1 MRFRTRCDTMKA
13 KVFDTRQLLAFA
25 ALARLGSF
33 TRAASELNLTQ
44 SAISHAIKALEE
56 EAGCR
61 LFERSGRRVTLAQA
75 GEQLLRHVE
84 RILAEM
90 KTARAGLE
98 ELSRWGHGRLR
109 IGASTTA
116 CQYILPNVLRE
127 FRQSFRRCV
136 ISIEPG
142 APGQQVQ
149 LLMQNRIDL
158 ALMLEPADRRELA
171 FVPLFEDE
179 MRFLLAPVHP
189 WARAGRM
196 QRTNF
201 AEQTLILYNQTSYTF
216 RLVKEYFRAEDLP
229 LANFL
234 ELGSMEA
241 IKELAKVGLGIGV
254 LAPWVARTELEAGA
268 LVSLPLGRRRLRRR
282 WGVGHQRGRRLSLGE
297 ETFVG
302 LCQTV
307 TGEFTRDGGS
317 AAA

>member
-1 MRFRTRCDTMKA
+1 MKA
-13 KVFDTRQLLAFA
+13 KVFDTRQLQAFA

-33 TRAASELNLTQ
+33 TQAAHELHLTQ

-56 EAGCR
+56 QAGCR
-61 LFERSGRRVTLAQA
+61 LFERAGRRVTLTQA

-84 RILAEM
+84 KIMAEM
-90 KTARAGLE
+90 KNARLGLE

-116 CQYILPNVLRE
+116 CQYILPGVLRE
-127 FRQSFRRCV
+127 FKQSFPKCV

-142 APGQQVQ
+142 DHGQQVE
-149 LLMQNRIDL
+149 LLQQGRVDV
-158 ALMLEPADRRELA
+158 ALMIEPAGRKELA

-179 MRFLLAPVHP
+179 MRFLVAPVHP
-189 WARAGRM
+189 WAKAGRF
-196 QRTNF
+196 QRANF
-201 AEQTLILYNQTSYTF
+201 QDQTLILYNQTSYTF
-216 RLVKEYFRAEDLP
+216 RLVKDYFREEGLP

-254 LAPWVARTELEAGA
+254 LAPWVARAEIAAGA
-268 LVSLPLGRRRLRRR
+268 LVSLPLGKRKLRRR
-282 WGVGHQRGRRLSLGE
+282 WGVAHLRGRRLSLGE

-302 LCQTV
+302 LCETV
-307 TGEFTRDGGS
+307 TAEFAQPGGEG
-317 AAA
+317 

>member
-1 MRFRTRCDTMKA
+1 MKA
-13 KVFDTRQLLAFA
+13 KIFDTRQLLAFA

-33 TRAASELNLTQ
+33 TQAAHELHLTQ

-56 EAGCR
+56 QAGCR
-61 LFERSGRRVTLAQA
+61 LFERAGRRVTLTQA
-75 GEQLLRHVE
+75 GEQLQRHVE
-84 RILAEM
+84 KFLTEM
-90 KTARAGLE
+90 KVARNGLE

-127 FRQSFRRCV
+127 FKQSFPKCV

-142 APGQQVQ
+142 DHGQQME
-149 LLMQNRIDL
+149 LLQQNRIDL
-158 ALMLEPADRRELA
+158 ALMLEPEGLKELA

-179 MRFLLAPVHP
+179 MRFLLSPVHP
-189 WARAGRM
+189 WVRAGRM
-196 QRTNF
+196 QRANF

-216 RLVKEYFRAEDLP
+216 RLVKEYFRTEELP

-254 LAPWVARTELEAGA
+254 QAPWVARAELQVGA
-268 LVSLPLGRRRLRRR
+268 LVSLPLGKRKLRRK
-282 WGVGHQRGRRLSLGE
+282 WGVAYLRGRRLSLGE

-307 TGEFTRDGGS
+307 TEEFARPGGVV
-317 AAA
+317 A

>member
-1 MRFRTRCDTMKA
+1 MKS
-13 KVFDTRQLLAFA
+13 KIFDTRQLLAFA

-33 TRAASELNLTQ
+33 TLAAHELHLTQ

-56 EAGCR
+56 QAGCR
-61 LFERSGRRVTLAQA
+61 LFERAGRRVSPTQA
-75 GEQLLRHVE
+75 GEQLLRHVDK
-84 RILAEM
+84 ILTEM
-90 KTARAGLE
+90 KVARTGLE

-109 IGASTTA
+109 LGASTTA
-116 CQYILPNVLRE
+116 CQYILPSVLRE
-127 FRQSFRRCV
+127 FKQSFPKCV
-136 ISIEPG
+136 ISIDPG
-142 APGQQVQ
+142 DHGQQVE
-149 LLMQNRIDL
+149 LLQQNRIDL
-158 ALMLEPADRRELA
+158 ALMLEPAGLKDLA

-189 WARAGRM
+189 WVRAGRM
-196 QRTNF
+196 QRGDF

-216 RLVKEYFRAEDLP
+216 RLVKDYFRAEDLP

-254 LAPWVARTELEAGA
+254 LAPWVAREEIEAGA
-268 LVSLPLGRRRLRRR
+268 LVSLPLGKRKLRRK
-282 WGVGHQRGRRLSLGE
+282 WGVAYLRGRRLSLGE

-307 TGEFTRDGGS
+307 TEEFGRPGGV
-317 AAA
+317 AA

>member
-1 MRFRTRCDTMKA
+1 MRNNT
-13 KVFDTRQLLAFA
+13 FDTRQLLAFA

-33 TRAASELNLTQ
+33 TLAAHELHLTQ

-56 EAGCR
+56 QAGCR
-61 LFERSGRRVTLAQA
+61 LFERAGRRVTLTQA
-75 GEQLLRHVE
+75 GEQLVRHVD
-84 RILAEM
+84 RIFAEM
-90 KTARAGLE
+90 KNARTGLE

-127 FRQSFRRCV
+127 FKQSFPRCV

-142 APGQQVQ
+142 DHGQQVE
-149 LLMQNRIDL
+149 LLTQNRIDL
-158 ALMLEPADRRELA
+158 AIMLEPEGLKELA
-171 FVPLFEDE
+171 FTPLFEDE

-189 WARAGRM
+189 WVRAGRM
-196 QRTNF
+196 QRANF

-216 RLVKEYFRAEDLP
+216 RLVKEYFQEERLP
-229 LANFL
+229 LANFI

-254 LAPWVARTELEAGA
+254 LAPWVARAELEAGA
-268 LVSLPLGRRRLRRR
+268 LVSLPLGKRKLRRR
-282 WGVGHQRGRRLSLGE
+282 WGVAHLRGRRLSLGE
-297 ETFVG
+297 ETFAG
-302 LCQTV
+302 LCQSV
-307 TGEFTRDGGS
+307 TAEFTGPDS